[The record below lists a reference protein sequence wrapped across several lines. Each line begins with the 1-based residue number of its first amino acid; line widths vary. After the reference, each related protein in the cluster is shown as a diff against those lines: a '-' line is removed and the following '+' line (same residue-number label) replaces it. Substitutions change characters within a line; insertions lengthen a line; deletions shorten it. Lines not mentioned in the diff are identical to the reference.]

1 MLRRMPFRIAI
12 VGAGATGALAAVHLA
27 RRFDVG
33 QAEIVLVEPRRDIGR
48 GLAYSTRDPRHLLN
62 VRVGN
67 MSAFADQ
74 PDHLLAW
81 LSEQGTRSGVDCPT
95 EFCFIPRSTYGDYI
109 GDLVGRAVVSG
120 VVRCIHD
127 VCIDAIESADGVA
140 LHLASGRAIVAD
152 RVVLATGYDAKTALD
167 GVPAAQAW
175 THAPLDD
182 LPADAPILIVGSGLT
197 MVDMA
202 ASLDRR
208 GHRGPIM
215 VVSRRGLL
223 SSAHRPVSSRQLSA
237 DAVPFGA
244 ELSELLAWLRGL
256 AARVSADGADW
267 RSAMDALRP
276 HAQQLWRSMS
286 GEQKRRFLRHARVYW
301 DVHRH
306 RMAPEIERHMMRLR
320 SSGRLTIVAGRAL
333 SAVQRADGVH
343 VRIALRGVD
352 AIEDRCFARVVDC
365 TGQPDDPRRSENP
378 LIRALMARGTAR
390 IDPLGIGLDVAE
402 DYALIDSNGHPL
414 RQIRVIGP
422 LARAAFWECIA
433 IPDIRLQCENIAD
446 AFAAERAAKV

>member
-1 MLRRMPFRIAI
+1 MSVRIAI
-12 VGAGATGALAAVHLA
+12 IGGGATGALAAVHLA

-109 GDLVGRAVVSG
+109 SDLVGRALVSG
-120 VVRCIHD
+120 AVRCMHD
-127 VCIDAIESADGVA
+127 VCVDAVESADSVA
-140 LHLASGRAIVAD
+140 LHLDSGRSIVAD
-152 RVVLATGYDAKTALD
+152 RVVLATGFGAKPALD

-197 MVDMA
+197 MVDTA
-202 ASLDRR
+202 VSLDRR

-256 AARVSADGADW
+256 AARMSADGADW
-267 RSAMDALRP
+267 RSAIDALRP

-286 GEQKRRFLRHARVYW
+286 GGQKRRFLRHARVYW

-343 VRIALRGVD
+343 VQIARRG
-352 AIEDRCFARVVDC
+352 ANPIEDRCFARVIDC

-378 LIRALMARGTAR
+378 LIRALLARGIAR
-390 IDPLGIGLDVAE
+390 VDPLGIGLDVGE
-402 DYALIDSNGHPL
+402 DYALVDSSGHPS
-414 RQIRVIGP
+414 RHIRVIGP

-433 IPDIRLQCENIAD
+433 IPDIRLQCENVAD
-446 AFAAERAAKV
+446 SLAAERAAKV